1 MANLVFSIC
10 AALACL
16 VVSILAAA
24 KDVPVVALVWSAL
37 AVGFVGRAAYGYGRI
52 RKGR

>member
-1 MANLVFSIC
+1 VANLVFSIC

-16 VVSILAAA
+16 IVSILAAVKGA
-24 KDVPVVALVWSAL
+24 PVVAVVWGAL
-37 AVGFVGRAAYGYGRI
+37 AVGFVGRAAYGYDRI